1 MNSTDRAQVIL
12 QHADFFEPS
21 RTSIQK
27 NSSSFYFA
35 FSRLPKHQ
43 ALSVYVLYH
52 FLRELDDAVDAHDE
66 QAYQILTQEWGAFK
80 KGDTPKKPLWQALRL
95 IFDLYE
101 IKFSWLDDMW
111 AGQQHDWASL
121 PINTQA
127 DLDQYCY
134 QVAGTVGLM
143 LMPIL
148 TENQLTYDSKVVIK
162 IGQAMQ
168 LTNILRDVK
177 EDAQAGRVY
186 LPNDLLAQY
195 HVKPKDLLAR
205 DVTPNLRKL
214 LADEAQQAQND
225 YDQLPILI
233 AQLHD
238 AQTGKVL
245 ALASNIYRGILD
257 KIMANDY
264 QVLKKRTYLNQ
275 WEKLQILKQTQSA
288 FD

>member
-12 QHADFFEPS
+12 ENANLFEPS

-27 NSSSFYFA
+27 NSSSFYFT

-66 QAYQILTQEWGAFK
+66 QAYQILTQEWTTFK
-80 KGDTPKKPLWQALRL
+80 KGDTSKKPLWQALRL

-101 IKFSWLDDMW
+101 IKFTWLDDMW

-148 TENQLTYDSKVVIK
+148 TENQLTYDSELVIK

-186 LPNDLLAQY
+186 LPKDLLAQY
-195 HVKPKDLLAR
+195 RIEPKDLLAR
-205 DVTPNLRKL
+205 GVTSNLRQL
-214 LADEAQQAQND
+214 LVDEARQAQSYYN
-225 YDQLPILI
+225 QLPILI
-233 AQLHD
+233 EQLNE

-257 KIMANDY
+257 KIIANNY

-275 WEKLQILKQTQSA
+275 WEKLQILKQTQNA